1 MIEGDGVD
9 RGHGSGDGV
18 GCRFVGIEVGGSW
31 RGRAWRARSRRTG
44 SWTHDLDVDEVGHE
58 LTVEVSGF

>member
-1 MIEGDGVD
+1 MIEGDGVG

-18 GCRFVGIEVGGSW
+18 GCGFVGIEVGGSW
-31 RGRAWRARSRRTG
+31 RGCAWRARSQLAG
-44 SWTHDLDVDEVGHE
+44 SWTHDLDFNEVGHG